1 MADGPATGPAHRSR
15 CEKIYLPVEKIAG
28 YGIGKRTRSPRL
40 PIAGGGPAVLVTG
53 PLGLIAIPFVLIVV
67 GFAKMSTES
76 DEESTGPVNCPDC
89 GAPNE
94 PGSDAC
100 NHCGEAL

>member
-1 MADGPATGPAHRSR
+1 MLPSGKLWDMASGNELA
-15 CEKIYLPVEKIAG
+15 L
-28 YGIGKRTRSPRL
+28 YGFLSL
-40 PIAGGGPAVLVTG
+40 VAVLLVLITG
-53 PLGLIAIPFVLIVV
+53 PLGLIAIPFALIIV

-94 PGSDAC
+94 PGAEVC
-100 NHCGEAL
+100 QHCDETL

>member
-1 MADGPATGPAHRSR
+1 MASGNELA
-15 CEKIYLPVEKIAG
+15 L
-28 YGIGKRTRSPRL
+28 YGFLSL
-40 PIAGGGPAVLVTG
+40 VAVLLVLVTG

-76 DEESTGPVNCPDC
+76 DAESAGPVNCPGC

-94 PGSDAC
+94 PGAEVC
-100 NHCGEAL
+100 QHCDETL